1 MLHTSARLEAR
12 SRPFA
17 RALPVVPLAS
27 HAESPPPA
35 RLIDVDIAPDVGVA
49 NAVYRGAHR
58 VAGNANKW
66 TSSITVRGKRLHLG
80 TFSSAKEASDAYT
93 AASAAMRGSENDGS
107 RGVGG
112 RGVITSVE
120 AEELGL
126 AVLDIGEDVVDG
138 ARASAVGGEPT
149 SSSRFKGVI
158 KEGAGAVLWE
168 AVYTTA
174 DGRAVSG
181 GEYESEEDAARAHDA
196 LARMYDGAKA
206 VTNFPFDA
214 YASWVPPEE
223 VISTGQIE
231 TRVGEF
237 LTESEIQ
244 SALTAEKGIDVRVVP
259 LAGRSDI
266 ADSLVFVTGRSV
278 PHMRKM
284 ADTIARAVRKRA
296 LPGVDGAV
304 EARDMDDWMVI
315 DAGSIIVNVMA
326 ADVRA
331 ALDLEAFYEK
341 MELGKDPYA
350 GMTYDAW
357 LDANPIP
364 DAWLQRL
371 ERDERELSA
380 AALERRPP
388 SITSPLTQ
396 SPDFDRKITPRRA
409 RRGKKSA

>member
-1 MLHTSARLEAR
+1 M
-12 SRPFA
+12 PI
-17 RALPVVPLAS
+17 VPLVS
-27 HAESPPPA
+27 HAESPPAA
-35 RLIDVDIAPDVGVA
+35 RLIDVDVAPDTGVA

-58 VAGNANKW
+58 VAGKTNKW

-93 AASAAMRGSENDGS
+93 AACVAMRGSEDDA
-107 RGVGG
+107 RVVGG
-112 RGVITSVE
+112 RGVITSAE
-120 AEELGL
+120 AEKLGL
-126 AVLDIGEDVVDG
+126 PVLDIGEDVDD
-138 ARASAVGGEPT
+138 AKAPIVGGEL
-149 SSSRFKGVI
+149 SYSARFKGVI
-158 KEGAGAVLWE
+158 REGVGAVLWE

-223 VISTGQIE
+223 VVSTGQIE
-231 TRVGEF
+231 TRVGAF

-244 SALTAEKGIDVRVVP
+244 SALKAEKGIDVRVVP

-357 LDANPIP
+357 LEANPIP

-380 AALERRPP
+380 AAIERRPP
-388 SITSPLTQ
+388 PITSPLTQ